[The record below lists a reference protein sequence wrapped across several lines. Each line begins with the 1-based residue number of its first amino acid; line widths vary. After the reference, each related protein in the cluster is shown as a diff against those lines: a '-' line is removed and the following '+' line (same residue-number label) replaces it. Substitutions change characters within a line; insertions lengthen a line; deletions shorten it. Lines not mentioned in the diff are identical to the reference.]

1 VLAWLSRRRAAR
13 RAAEQRE
20 SIKGALLTQARV
32 ALGDGHRF
40 QFRVEEIGGEDEIR
54 RFVVSLTFSLGK
66 MIRANCGDGLITVYG
81 DDENDDGVSV
91 VVATV
96 QR

>member
-1 VLAWLSRRRAAR
+1 MFGWIRKKQAVK
-13 RAAEQRE
+13 RAAEKRD
-20 SIKGALLTQARV
+20 SIKSALLQQARS
-32 ALGDGHRF
+32 AISDGHRF
-40 QFRVEEIGGEDEIR
+40 QFRVEEIGGEDQIR

-66 MIRANCGDGLITVYG
+66 MVRANCGDGLITVYG

-96 QR
+96 QH